1 MSEQKLSFDEMS
13 FNEASL
19 ELERVIRMLESNQLE
34 LEESLEA
41 YERGVALVRAL
52 KVRLNEAEQ
61 KVETLLGEIE
71 PEADEQIDTRLS

>member
-52 KVRLNEAEQ
+52 KTRLNEAEQ